1 MTSQTNYIKR
11 TIVVQFAIG
20 LLLLFFPINYSVFA
34 QAGELSEEE
43 QPEDITDFADLTTSA
58 GSPPPINETPS
69 NPASSNG
76 TDEVD
81 LTTADFSPIRESAT
95 TAREAI
101 QDNDSTAAYN
111 ALNLADNFL
120 FGVIKKIAPE
130 GGERNPTERTEQLN
144 SLQTHIDAA
153 RDALVNRDN
162 IKSMGEVNSID
173 IGLFNI
179 TRSLENED

>member
-1 MTSQTNYIKR
+1 MTCQTINIKR
-11 TIVVQFAIG
+11 TIVIQFAIG

-34 QAGELSEEE
+34 QTRELSEEE
-43 QPEDITDFADLTTSA
+43 QPEDITDFAGLTTSTGPA
-58 GSPPPINETPS
+58 PVNGTASDQ
-69 NPASSNG
+69 ASSSE
-76 TDEVD
+76 DEVD
-81 LTTADFSPIRESAT
+81 LTTADFSPIRESTT

-130 GGERNPTERTEQLN
+130 GGEGNPTERTEQLN
-144 SLQTHIDAA
+144 SLQTHLDAA

-173 IGLFNI
+173 IELFNI

>member
-1 MTSQTNYIKR
+1 MTSQTDYIKR

-20 LLLLFFPINYSVFA
+20 LLLLYFPINYSVFA
-34 QAGELSEEE
+34 QTRELSEEE
-43 QPEDITDFADLTTSA
+43 QPEDITDFAGLTTSTGPA
-58 GSPPPINETPS
+58 PINGATS
-69 NPASSNG
+69 DPASSSG
-76 TDEVD
+76 IDEVD
-81 LTTADFSPIRESAT
+81 LTTADFNPIRESTT

-101 QDNDSTAAYN
+101 QDNDSTSAYN

-130 GGERNPTERTEQLN
+130 GGEGNPTERTEQLN